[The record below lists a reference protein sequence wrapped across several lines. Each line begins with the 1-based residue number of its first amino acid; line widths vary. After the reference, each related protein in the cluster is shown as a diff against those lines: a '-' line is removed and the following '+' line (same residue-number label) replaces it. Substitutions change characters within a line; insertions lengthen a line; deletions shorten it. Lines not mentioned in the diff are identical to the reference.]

1 MSLELTISEAIKTAM
16 RAKDKVALDSLRA
29 VKAQILLLKTEAL
42 GKEVSPE
49 QEIAILQR
57 MVKQRKDSYDQ
68 FSAQGRNDLAE
79 VEEAQMKII
88 EQFLPKQLS
97 PEELEAEMKAIIA
110 ETGAESMKDLGKVMG
125 IASKN
130 LAGKSDGKSISE
142 MAKKLL
148 SLKKPENNFRASLCT
163 YNMNL
168 LSFIFEHSEL
178 SEMLFKLLNFR
189 SYNCTTI
196 RL

>member
-16 RAKDKVALDSLRA
+16 RAKDRVALDSLRA
-29 VKAQILLLKTEAL
+29 VKSQILLLKTEAL
-42 GKEVSPE
+42 GAEVSPE

-68 FSAQGRNDLAE
+68 FMAQGRTDLAD
-79 VEEAQMKII
+79 VEDAQMKVI
-88 EQFLPKQLS
+88 EQYLPKQLS
-97 PEELEAEMKAIIA
+97 AGELEAEIKAIIA

-125 IASKN
+125 TASKN

-148 SLKKPENNFRASLCT
+148 S
-163 YNMNL
+163 
-168 LSFIFEHSEL
+168 
-178 SEMLFKLLNFR
+178 
-189 SYNCTTI
+189 
-196 RL
+196 